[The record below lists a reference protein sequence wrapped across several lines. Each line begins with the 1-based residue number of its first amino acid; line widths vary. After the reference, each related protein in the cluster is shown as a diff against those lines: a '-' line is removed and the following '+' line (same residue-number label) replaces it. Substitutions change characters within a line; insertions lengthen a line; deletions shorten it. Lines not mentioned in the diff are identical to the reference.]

1 MTMLSKAVVG
11 IGFCCTML
19 VGQTKTPAVI
29 IDGHLD
35 DAVWR
40 NVDPEKLAPSEA
52 RVTSETGGEVR
63 AIVVGRYLYVG
74 AILPEPTS
82 GTSIAFCKSIPWV
95 LIR

>member
-35 DAVWR
+35 DPVWR
-40 NVDPEKLAPSEA
+40 NVDPEKLMPSEA
-52 RVTSETGGEVR
+52 GVPSETGGEVR
-63 AIVVGRYLYVG
+63 ALVVGRYIYDVG
-74 AILPEPTS
+74 AIMPEPT
-82 GTSIAFCKSIPWV
+82 GRVTAR
-95 LIR
+95 LIGRNPS